1 MMWLVTLLILAI
13 IAYFVV
19 KSVSSNI
26 RNRQAG
32 SNSSGTNEID
42 HANAQQHALANSG
55 STDDN
60 GSASASSE
68 SMTRQGSNAIDSSGA
83 GQSSTAAS
91 TSSSRSSATTGI
103 AATAAGATVAGAVAS
118 AVAGSSAEGSTHHS
132 AGGGISS
139 GNTLSD
145 VREMIKILNLD
156 APDASRL
163 AIDREQLVALRKGD
177 ANGIPDASSLE
188 EIAVKLRNMLA

>member
-32 SNSSGTNEID
+32 SNSSGTNEIE
-42 HANAQQHALANSG
+42 HANAQQRALADSG
-55 STDDN
+55 PAHDN
-60 GSASASSE
+60 GSTSASSE
-68 SMTRQGSNAIDSSGA
+68 SMTRQGADAIDGSNA
-83 GQSSTAAS
+83 GQSPTAAS

-103 AATAAGATVAGAVAS
+103 AATAAGAAVAGAVAS
-118 AVAGSSAEGSTHHS
+118 AVTGSSTEGSTNHS
-132 AGGGISS
+132 ASGGINT
-139 GNTLSD
+139 GNTLGD

-188 EIAVKLRNMLA
+188 EIAVRLRNMLA